1 MESLGGITDD
11 LLCKLAENIE
21 TDEQMAALARTLGFE
36 QAAINRYTATN
47 NKGYRVTFNGTRD
60 MLFDWRQAVEP
71 SNQHPRLKQALI
83 DAKLVML
90 AETYFKETLN
100 TPDIYSE
107 KISDSLTVGKCRTIL
122 EDKYSNQLCKIQ
134 MKPWDKDDY
143 AEFEDMHTVVTMV
156 KKDDRGR
163 DIKEK
168 EILQGSAGKIFSA
181 KVNGKFPSRILISA
195 PAGRGKTTAVAKM
208 AHDWVHREDGSGLE
222 DLPLLFVVK
231 FRNTS
236 HSTSIGE
243 AIISQLLSDV
253 DDLTP
258 EGLESFIRQHQ
269 GICHIVLDGLDEYA
283 GISSSSNIMNILRWE
298 MFQQCRVLV
307 TSRPHLENIF
317 SQGDLPR
324 VYTKMAIDGFSKESS
339 CDYIDRFF
347 SSRIQQPMI
356 ADGLKF
362 YLETNPLIE
371 ELVKTPLFCLMV
383 CHLWSVGR
391 LDSETSTQTALLDKV
406 NVFLSHHANE
416 RTDGLF
422 TPETLDEIIHKL
434 GKVAL
439 TGLLADSKKLVFTP
453 RDFQKIP
460 SVLDK
465 ACQLGIVSKT
475 TVSSE
480 HFPQTNETY
489 STTIEFYHK
498 LAQEHAAGKF
508 LAHKTSSFK
517 LNLKISKLDQV
528 LRKIKRNVGDY
539 ENLIRFAAGTK
550 NRLCIRIMETLLTTS
565 YLSESERYRIL
576 LDCSSESG
584 VSDGNVSSLVRRCV
598 TSQNMLLQSPTVYTV
613 VGMRNLPRELKQK
626 VVSVQFEQSI
636 MASAVTDGLWACL
649 KSFPMLNSLTIS
661 DSSVDFPPSP
671 AELPSIRSLLVEKV
685 ALQCYNSLIS
695 SLPGLTDIV
704 YIDDADW
711 DIAQITSALRRT
723 GAKKLKRM
731 IIRDTPSSFPP
742 RKNPFRS
749 ETEGGPRLL
758 FDKSDTNMLILHSA
772 RHSENKGPVEVLE
785 SFAILASLA
794 QLKLEFL
801 DGCSFNFERTFGLEM
816 TKCQLSPEMTTRVW
830 SCLRSFTS
838 LNHLTISDSSINFP
852 PSPPELPSI
861 TELSTKRVTSQCY
874 EGLISSLPA
883 LVYIIITIDDAEGDI
898 AFIMAG
904 LRRTGGQNLKH
915 IILRTLYSLPLEKS
929 HVSSK
934 TMRGLGLLIKEH
946 TKNLKYLTLYRVKC
960 TDEGDLV
967 YLIEC
972 CRHVKTMKGVGL
984 RYCGTMSNGRVDS
997 HLQRLHTK
1005 SPNDLRVYVSHDD
1018 SIDYET
1024 YIIPYID

>member
-1 MESLGGITDD
+1 MRMEPLPPLQQVEITRLAKDIPHNSYSELCVALGSYTNGQTI
-11 LLCKLAENIE
+11 LASHQSRYKE
-21 TDEQMAALARTLGFE
+21 ALM
-36 QAAINRYTATN
+36 Q
-47 NKGYRVTFNGTRD
+47 V
-60 MLFDWRQAVEP
+60 LFDWNKTQTNPSQSRSILAGKLEEVDLGGLAGKISQGEYQAEEP
-71 SNQHPRLKQALI
+71 IPRKS
-83 DAKLVML
+83 
-90 AETYFKETLN
+90 
-100 TPDIYSE
+100 DIYSE
-107 KISDSLTVGKCRTIL
+107 NISESLTVRKCRTIL
-122 EDKYSNQLCKIQ
+122 EDKYSSQLCKIQ

-156 KKDDRGR
+156 KKDNRGR

-181 KVNGKFPSRILISA
+181 KVNGKFPFRILISA

-283 GISSSSNIMNILRWE
+283 GISSSSNIMSILRWE

-307 TSRPHLENIF
+307 TTRPHLENIF

-324 VYTKMAIDGFSKESS
+324 VYTKMEIEGFSKESS
-339 CDYIDRFF
+339 CNYIDRFF
-347 SSRIQQPMI
+347 SSRIQKPMK

-383 CHLWSVGR
+383 CHLWSVDR
-391 LDSETSTQTALLDKV
+391 LNSETSTQTALLDKV

-416 RTDGLF
+416 RTGGVF
-422 TPETLDEIIHKL
+422 TPETLDAVIHKL

-475 TVSSE
+475 TLSSE
-480 HFPQTNETY
+480 HLPQTNETY

-508 LAHKTSSFK
+508 LAHKTSRFK

-550 NRLCIRIMETLLTTS
+550 NSLCIRIMETLLTTS

-626 VVSVQFEQSI
+626 VVSVRFEQSI
-636 MASAVTDGLWACL
+636 MATAVTDGLWACL
-649 KSFPMLNSLTIS
+649 KSFPML
-661 DSSVDFPPSP
+661 
-671 AELPSIRSLLVEKV
+671 K
-685 ALQCYNSLIS
+685 Y
-695 SLPGLTDIV
+695 
-704 YIDDADW
+704 
-711 DIAQITSALRRT
+711 
-723 GAKKLKRM
+723 
-731 IIRDTPSSFPP
+731 
-742 RKNPFRS
+742 
-749 ETEGGPRLL
+749 
-758 FDKSDTNMLILHSA
+758 
-772 RHSENKGPVEVLE
+772 
-785 SFAILASLA
+785 
-794 QLKLEFL
+794 
-801 DGCSFNFERTFGLEM
+801 
-816 TKCQLSPEMTTRVW
+816 
-830 SCLRSFTS
+830 
-838 LNHLTISDSSINFP
+838 LTISDSSIDFP

-861 TELSTKRVTSQCY
+861 TKLSTDGVTSQCP

-883 LVYIIITIDDAEGDI
+883 VVNFHITIDHAEGDI
-898 AFIMAG
+898 AFITAG
-904 LRRTGGQNLKH
+904 LRRTGGRKLTH
-915 IILRTLYSLPLEKS
+915 ITLRTTNSLPSEKS

-946 TKNLKYLTLYRVKC
+946 TKNLEYLHLEEVKC

-967 YLIEC
+967 YFIEC
-972 CRHVKTMKGVGL
+972 CRHVKTMVQVRL
-984 RYCGTMSNGRVDS
+984 TYCGTMSNGKVAS
-997 HLQRLHTK
+997 HLKRLYTK
-1005 SPNDLRVYVSHDD
+1005 SSNDLDVYVFYVSHMLCL
-1018 SIDYET
+1018 YT
-1024 YIIPYID
+1024 M